1 MISLLFAHRL
11 LKKHLCEN
19 LRSSPFAFVCASLP
33 TAPHE
38 RAIAEA
44 SFATLKR
51 AMLTFMNEIIFKRSP
66 WIIRSKCALNFAF
79 TQ

>member
-1 MISLLFAHRL
+1 LY
-11 LKKHLCEN
+11 
-19 LRSSPFAFVCASLP
+19 V
-33 TAPHE
+33 APYE

-44 SFATLKR
+44 SFATLKG

-66 WIIRSKCALNFAF
+66 LIICSKCVLNFAF